1 MLVQVALIAFALLA
15 ALSLVVDLGYARL
28 AQAQMQ
34 IAADTAALEGLRL
47 RNASGNAASDD
58 LLRRTAAER
67 MVAWTFD
74 DDLSPENGDP
84 TYQFGA
90 GPIID
95 LTGGSSDGLHGYQT
109 ISVPDPPVY
118 KPALQLNESNES
130 YGDQVSGRFCY
141 EPSPYPS
148 EDPAYGEPGFQVC
161 GAAQSAA
168 GSYARNDF
176 NPGVDT
182 SAFLVRLRRSTEF
195 RTGSGQG
202 EPGIA
207 SSGPSLPLLFG
218 QGAMIHGDSA
228 DSDYSVRRDGLTV
241 RATAIADAR
250 PAERVGLPQPLAT
263 PPMPGVLPLT
273 LNDTFVIAIAPA
285 QVPTGC
291 PVTVNL
297 DGTIATA
304 TGGAARCPV
313 AGTIVGRFIDALTNP
328 ARTRWTLVSTIGLP
342 RPGAVGVACAN
353 VTTMSGYG
361 PVTSFI
367 VASGAARV
375 IGFAPITLTRAGA
388 CPPPGTPFAARI
400 TRSPSVVARANAT
413 AVLHNGLPLP
423 SSTTPA
429 EIAELL
435 DRHLARNGRAGYG
448 AVLAPVVAR

>member
-1 MLVQVALIAFALLA
+1 
-15 ALSLVVDLGYARL
+15 
-28 AQAQMQ
+28 MQ

-47 RNASGNAASDD
+47 RDASGIPEDDD
-58 LLRRTAAER
+58 LARRMAAER

-74 DDLSPENGDP
+74 DDFSPENGDP

-90 GPIID
+90 GPVID
-95 LTGGSSDGLHGYQT
+95 LTGGSSDGMHGYQT

-118 KPALQLNESNES
+118 KPALQLNQANQS

-148 EDPAYGEPGFQVC
+148 EDPAYGEPGLQVC

-168 GSYARNDF
+168 GAYARNDF
-176 NPGVDT
+176 NPDVDT

-195 RTGSGQG
+195 RTATGQG
-202 EPGIA
+202 EPDIA

-218 QGAMIHGDSA
+218 QGAMIRGDSA
-228 DSDYSVRRDGLTV
+228 ESDYSVRRDGLTV

-250 PAERVGLPQPLAT
+250 PAQRVGLPQPLAT
-263 PPMPGVLPLT
+263 PPLAGVLPLT

-285 QVPTGC
+285 QVPLGC
-291 PVTVNL
+291 PVEVNPL
-297 DGTIATA
+297 LGTIATV
-304 TGGAARCPV
+304 TGGAARCPA
-313 AGTIVGRFIDALTNP
+313 AGTVVGRFIDALTNP

-342 RPGAVGVACAN
+342 RPAAVAVACAN
-353 VTTMSGYG
+353 VTTLSGYG

-375 IGFAPITLTRAGA
+375 IGFAPIRLTRTGP
-388 CPPPGTPFAARI
+388 CPAVAVPFAARI
-400 TRSPSVVARANAT
+400 TRGQSRVALGNAT
-413 AVLHNGLPLP
+413 ALLHNGLPLP